1 MEEPRPG
8 ERQKSRR
15 EVDSPWSALPRR
27 GSLSQRRR
35 TTQRWPLQSGYLSL
49 HSVSSATET
58 SPVQHSLGTE
68 RLALE
73 AFDACRAVGQLEQ
86 VAVGKSVGE
95 LLLVRYQQD
104 ATQLA
109 AQVPWKIKLFPHPYR
124 CRGTI
129 RGTNPAAWHR
139 YGPHMA
145 RPSKPWFRAIK
156 NTWYCTIEGRK
167 VSLGVRGKEN
177 ARAAKDAWHR
187 LMATPREEQVEQES
201 G

>member
-104 ATQLA
+104 APQLA
-109 AQVPWKIKLFPHPYR
+109 WKIQLFPILACAGAPFGAPFPQHGIG
-124 CRGTI
+124 RGL
-129 RGTNPAAWHR
+129 
-139 YGPHMA
+139 
-145 RPSKPWFRAIK
+145 
-156 NTWYCTIEGRK
+156 TW
-167 VSLGVRGKEN
+167 
-177 ARAAKDAWHR
+177 
-187 LMATPREEQVEQES
+187 
-201 G
+201 